1 MGFKFKLILLGLN
14 LFSPCR
20 LYFVDYC
27 AIAFA
32 VFYVLHLFYWTFVI
46 SQAPSFGRFLV
57 FFRLSL
63 ACGQLLYTRYYQDLL
78 SSESVPMTISSQNMV
93 QQMSKQLC
101 VVSEIT
107 ESLTLRLLALEER
120 VNALTDRLESV
131 VSESVDFAES
141 FSYLSEN
148 SERLVQLRELLYEHA
163 DVEQR
168 DSSSTLQVVIDTKLD
183 VAEDDGEEEDDS
195 SGQTAFIE
203 SPQALPSELM
213 DQGVDENVDLLSA

>member
-1 MGFKFKLILLGLN
+1 
-14 LFSPCR
+14 
-20 LYFVDYC
+20 
-27 AIAFA
+27 
-32 VFYVLHLFYWTFVI
+32 
-46 SQAPSFGRFLV
+46 
-57 FFRLSL
+57 
-63 ACGQLLYTRYYQDLL
+63 
-78 SSESVPMTISSQNMV
+78 MTISSQNMV

-168 DSSSTLQVVIDTKLD
+168 DSSSTLQVVIDTNLD

>member
-1 MGFKFKLILLGLN
+1 
-14 LFSPCR
+14 
-20 LYFVDYC
+20 
-27 AIAFA
+27 
-32 VFYVLHLFYWTFVI
+32 
-46 SQAPSFGRFLV
+46 
-57 FFRLSL
+57 
-63 ACGQLLYTRYYQDLL
+63 
-78 SSESVPMTISSQNMV
+78 MTISSQNMV

-183 VAEDDGEEEDDS
+183 AAEDDGEEEDDS

>member
-1 MGFKFKLILLGLN
+1 
-14 LFSPCR
+14 
-20 LYFVDYC
+20 
-27 AIAFA
+27 
-32 VFYVLHLFYWTFVI
+32 
-46 SQAPSFGRFLV
+46 
-57 FFRLSL
+57 
-63 ACGQLLYTRYYQDLL
+63 
-78 SSESVPMTISSQNMV
+78 MTISSQNMV

>member
-1 MGFKFKLILLGLN
+1 
-14 LFSPCR
+14 
-20 LYFVDYC
+20 
-27 AIAFA
+27 
-32 VFYVLHLFYWTFVI
+32 
-46 SQAPSFGRFLV
+46 
-57 FFRLSL
+57 
-63 ACGQLLYTRYYQDLL
+63 
-78 SSESVPMTISSQNMV
+78 MV